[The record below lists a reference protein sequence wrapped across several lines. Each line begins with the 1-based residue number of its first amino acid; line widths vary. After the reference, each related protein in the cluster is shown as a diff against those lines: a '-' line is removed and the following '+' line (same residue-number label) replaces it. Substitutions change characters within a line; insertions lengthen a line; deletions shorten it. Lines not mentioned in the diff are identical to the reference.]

1 MAEMFSKQS
10 HIYANDGINQR
21 RSVLLA
27 QRVHD
32 EMKSLW
38 TNVILTDSAG
48 VTRINPSEII
58 KHSDRALLKKPLV
71 DVRSFML

>member
-1 MAEMFSKQS
+1 MFSKQS

-21 RSVLLA
+21 RSFLLA

-32 EMKSLW
+32 EMKNLW

-48 VTRINPSEII
+48 VTHINPPEII

-71 DVRSFML
+71 GVRSFML